1 MADELPIVDIAGVG
15 LNATDTVIRLPY
27 FPAFNSKVEF
37 RSSEVLPGGQVA
49 SAMVACSTWGL
60 KARYVGKLGDDAF
73 ASLQRAEMERARV
86 ESHWIVAPN
95 CQSQSSFIL
104 VDERNGERTV
114 LWKRDPRL
122 ELFASEI
129 RREWVARSRFLHVDG
144 HDCAGA
150 AAAALWAREASI
162 QVIADLDNLYPGV
175 EALLENVDYLIS
187 SREFPARLTGE
198 RDLFLSLPMLLK
210 RFGCRIAAATLG
222 EDGVLA
228 WDGARFHYSPAFA
241 ITPVDTTGAGD
252 IFHAGFAYAK
262 IQGWDLDRALE
273 FSCAAAGLACTA
285 PGARGGIASL
295 TCIDGLIRKGT
306 RRTAAYSQEQLETS
320 GEAR

>member
-1 MADELPIVDIAGVG
+1 MDDELPIVDIAGVG
-15 LNATDTVIRLPY
+15 LNATDTIIRLPY

-37 RSSEVLPGGQVA
+37 RRSEVFPGGQVA
-49 SAMVACSTWGL
+49 SAMVACSAWGL
-60 KARYVGKLGDDAF
+60 KARYVGKVGDDAL
-73 ASLQRAEMERARV
+73 ASMQRTEMERAEV
-86 ESHWIVAPN
+86 ESHWIVAPH
-95 CQSQSSFIL
+95 CQSQSSFIM

-162 QVIADLDNLYPGV
+162 PVIADLDNLYPGV
-175 EALLENVDYLIS
+175 EALLEHVDYLIS
-187 SREFPARLTGE
+187 SREFPARLSG
-198 RDLFLSLPMLLK
+198 DQNLMVSLK
-210 RFGCRIAAATLG
+210 NISSRFGSRVAAATLG

-228 WDGARFHYSPAFA
+228 WDGTKFHYCPAFE
-241 ITPVDTTGAGD
+241 ITAVDTTGAGD
-252 IFHAGFAYAK
+252 IFHAGFAYALV
-262 IQGWDLDRALE
+262 QGWDLARALE

-285 PGARGGIASL
+285 PGARGGIA
-295 TCIDGLIRKGT
+295 TVHCIEDLIRNGH
-306 RRTAAYSQEQLETS
+306 RREAVYSQEQLAGS
-320 GEAR
+320 GTAR